1 MKTLADGCK
10 RFLFTENKKNFLM
23 MCNISGQAQAQ
34 VMQ

>member
-10 RFLFTENKKNFLM
+10 GFLFMKNKKNFLM
-23 MCNISGQAQAQ
+23 MGNISGQAQGR